1 MRWRAITPGLLVV
14 AIVAA
19 ACAGGGA
26 AGGTSD
32 VVARIPFSDGEQ
44 LVYGIHDD
52 SGAVISRGTLTA
64 TEEDGRLHL
73 EQSYVEVGA
82 PAGAEPGSDAVKVVV
97 DIDTLKPIGG
107 GREIVG
113 REGEGDDEVSI
124 ERYEWI
130 YSLDEEEPRL
140 EIIYTQDG
148 EQDTDE
154 LLLREHVYE
163 NESSLWLWRTLDLVD
178 GYQARYISVNALEGS
193 QQTVEL
199 RVTQRETIEVPAGE
213 FDTWRMRVRTGRA
226 TRVVWINVESPHQV
240 VQWDTGSLVF
250 RLESYSGG
258 GE

>member
-1 MRWRAITPGLLVV
+1 MRWRVITFGILIL

-19 ACAGGGA
+19 ACAGGGT

-32 VVARIPFSDGEQ
+32 VVVRIPFSDGER
-44 LVYGIHDD
+44 LVYGIHND
-52 SGAVISRGTLTA
+52 SGTVISRGTLTI
-64 TEEDGRLHL
+64 TEADGRLHL
-73 EQSYVEVGA
+73 EQRYVEVGA
-82 PAGAEPGSDAVKVVV
+82 PAGAELGSDVVEVVV
-97 DIDTLKPIGG
+97 DIETLKPIGG
-107 GREIVG
+107 GREITV
-113 REGEGDDEVSI
+113 REGDDELRI

-130 YSLDEEEPRL
+130 YSLDTAEPRL
-140 EIIYTQDG
+140 EISSTRDG

-154 LLLREHVYE
+154 LRLREHVYE

-178 GYQARYISVNALEGS
+178 DYQARYISVNALEGS

-199 RVTQRETIEVPAGE
+199 RVTQRQTIEVPAGE